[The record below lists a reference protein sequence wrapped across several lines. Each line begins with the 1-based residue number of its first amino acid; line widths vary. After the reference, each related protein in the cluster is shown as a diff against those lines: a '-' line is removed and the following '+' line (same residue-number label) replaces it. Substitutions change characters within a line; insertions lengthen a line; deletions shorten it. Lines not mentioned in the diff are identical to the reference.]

1 MADGKQ
7 SIAKTKTMNS
17 KHWAILITLL
27 YGVAVALSL
36 LYGAVEFEV
45 HTPKEAELFIELVE
59 PKSDPVPVV
68 AQSRPTPQPEVAPY
82 HPKEAPQE
90 AVQQVKGEEPKTQ
103 TVNQRALFKMNNGDT
118 ETSEQS
124 GNPLA
129 QKGENE
135 QSSGTSHGLNPIG
148 TDALDEGLQGRG
160 LAGELPMPTYP
171 GGNKGG
177 KVVVRVAVD
186 KSGKVTSATFE
197 PTGSTTSDSALVEAA
212 IAAAKRARFTESS
225 AFMQGGTITYIFK
238 LKAEK

>member
-1 MADGKQ
+1 
-7 SIAKTKTMNS
+7 MNS

-238 LKAEK
+238 HKAEK

>member
-1 MADGKQ
+1 MADGQWPKA
-7 SIAKTKTMNS
+7 IKKTMNS

-68 AQSRPTPQPEVAPY
+68 AQSRPSPQPEVAPY

-90 AVQQVKGEEPKTQ
+90 AVQQIKGEEPKTQ

-129 QKGENE
+129 QKGEKE

-186 KSGKVTSATFE
+186 KNGKVTSATFE

>member
-1 MADGKQ
+1 
-7 SIAKTKTMNS
+7 MNS

-212 IAAAKRARFTESS
+212 IAAAKRARFTESF

>member
-1 MADGKQ
+1 
-7 SIAKTKTMNS
+7 MNS

>member
-1 MADGKQ
+1 
-7 SIAKTKTMNS
+7 MNS

-225 AFMQGGTITYIFK
+225 AFMQGGTITYIYK